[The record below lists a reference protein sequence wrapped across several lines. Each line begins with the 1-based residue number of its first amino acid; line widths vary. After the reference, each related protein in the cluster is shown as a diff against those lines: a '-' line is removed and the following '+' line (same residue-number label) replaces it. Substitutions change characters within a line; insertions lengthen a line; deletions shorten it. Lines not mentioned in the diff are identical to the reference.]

1 MMGLP
6 TVTGNAV
13 VDAMFYGGI
22 AFLALLFVGPF
33 VWHAVDRY
41 RFRNEHD
48 EADKTIAA
56 ARFAADADMS
66 KTAPSERRQ
75 SPFAPKAGA
84 R

>member
-6 TVTGNAV
+6 TVTGNTV
-13 VDAMFYGGI
+13 IDVLFYAGI
-22 AFLALLFVGPF
+22 AFLALLIVGPF

-41 RFRNEHD
+41 RFRHEHD

-56 ARFAADADMS
+56 ARFAADADLS
-66 KTAPSERRQ
+66 KVALSERRQ